1 MKKTLKKAMALMLC
15 LSLTAGSVAAAEIT
29 APNVADTAD
38 VYQTQDEGKINIQK
52 TDEKADEKET
62 ESESETGTV
71 TGPGGVTVITPP
83 TSESETEPQ
92 KPSEPETDTPPVSEP
107 ETDTPPSSEPE
118 TEPQKPSE
126 PETDTSPV
134 SEPET
139 EPQKPS
145 EPETDTPPSSE
156 PETEPQKPSE
166 PETDTPPSSEP
177 ETTPPTSEPDTEP
190 SEVAPIGQWLM
201 SGSTHIY
208 ILSANLIYVLVWDNW
223 DAPGLYH
230 VNQYVTPDVMEPGK
244 WAFNTNEQSFDCSYW
259 VFKQKMG
266 YYPPYPPEHAHFY
279 EDVPDPYEPETEPG
293 TEEPY
298 PPETEMPEPSTEPT
312 SEFPTEPTTEP
323 STEPSTELVT
333 EPPTESEPDSETES
347 ETETE
352 KVNKEKLY
360 ALLQE
365 AAKITSA
372 HLEDPVEELTD
383 SSFNELVLAGSN
395 ASGVYKEGSS
405 TQEEVDAAANWLEL
419 AIRTRQLLRTISAQ
433 KLKTT
438 LDSLQTEVDMINY
451 SIQKG
456 LPIKYASAEWE
467 QFADLFEATQYFY
480 EQHCAGNGN
489 YVEAKVIDATHSKL
503 TASYAALQRKA
514 AGSSGK
520 KNTDSKKNTGSK
532 NNASSDGLL
541 DNLQDTLKKISTGAY
556 KDIALDILL
565 KDLELEKKVS
575 SEFAAGLKKLMGV
588 LNFAKLMKDSND
600 AYDAHVPYEVN
611 PKLGSWTTE
620 HLAYMADPET
630 KKGIQTI
637 EKGIENKSRQSKDIM
652 KTFDSEGE
660 IKLPEYAIGDAS
672 REYINNN

>member
-15 LSLTAGSVAAAEIT
+15 LSVAASSVAAAEIT
-29 APNVADTAD
+29 APAVADTAD
-38 VYQTQDEGKINIQK
+38 VYQTQDDGKINNQK
-52 TDEKADEKET
+52 TDEKET

-83 TSESETEPQ
+83 S
-92 KPSEPETDTPPVSEP
+92 
-107 ETDTPPSSEPE
+107 
-118 TEPQKPSE
+118 
-126 PETDTSPV
+126 

-166 PETDTPPSSEP
+166 PQRQSETTGIGPDGSSEA
-177 ETTPPTSEPDTEP
+177 PPTEPPIEP
-190 SEVAPIGQWLM
+190 
-201 SGSTHIY
+201 T
-208 ILSANLIYVLVWDNW
+208 
-223 DAPGLYH
+223 
-230 VNQYVTPDVMEPGK
+230 
-244 WAFNTNEQSFDCSYW
+244 
-259 VFKQKMG
+259 
-266 YYPPYPPEHAHFY
+266 
-279 EDVPDPYEPETEPG
+279 
-293 TEEPY
+293 
-298 PPETEMPEPSTEPT
+298 TEMPEPSTEPT

-323 STEPSTELVT
+323 STEPSTEPVT

-352 KVNKEKLY
+352 KVNKEKLQE
-360 ALLQE
+360 LLQE
-365 AAKITSA
+365 AAKIASE
-372 HLEDPVEELTD
+372 HMNNPVEELTD
-383 SSFNELVLAGSN
+383 ASFKELVLAGSN

-433 KLKTT
+433 KLKAT
-438 LDSLQTEVDMINY
+438 LDSLQTEVDMVNY
-451 SIQKG
+451 TIRKG
-456 LPIKYASAEWE
+456 MPIKYASAAWE

-503 TASYAALQRKA
+503 ISSYVALQRKTT
-514 AGSSGK
+514 GSSGK
-520 KNTDSKKNTGSK
+520 KDTGSK
-532 NNASSDGLL
+532 NNASSDELL
-541 DNLQDTLKKISTGAY
+541 DNLQDTLETINKGEYQET
-556 KDIALDILL
+556 ALEILL
-565 KDLELEKKVS
+565 TALESEKKVS
-575 SEFAAGLKKLMGV
+575 SEFAAGLRKLMGV

-611 PKLGSWTTE
+611 PKLYDWVNEHLIPTEVVPGTTE
-620 HLAYMADPET
+620 NLNTIM
-630 KKGIQTI
+630 KGL
-637 EKGIENKSRQSKDIM
+637 ENKSRQSKDIM

>member
-15 LSLTAGSVAAAEIT
+15 LSVAASSVAAAEIT
-29 APNVADTAD
+29 APAVADTAD
-38 VYQTQDEGKINIQK
+38 VYQTQDDGKINNQK
-52 TDEKADEKET
+52 TDEKET

-71 TGPGGVTVITPP
+71 TGSGGVTVITPP
-83 TSESETEPQ
+83 SSEPETEPQ
-92 KPSEPETDTPPVSEP
+92 KPSEP

-126 PETDTSPV
+126 PETDTPS

-177 ETTPPTSEPDTEP
+177 ETETEP
-190 SEVAPIGQWLM
+190 PQVAPTGQWLP
-201 SGSTHIY
+201 SGSTYVY
-208 ILSANLIYVLVWDNW
+208 IISSNLAYALVWGDWNRR
-223 DAPGLYH
+223 GVYH
-230 VNQYVTPDVMEPGK
+230 VNQKAVPNELEPGK
-244 WAFNTNEQSFDCSYW
+244 WAFEINKQSFDCDYW
-259 VFKQKMG
+259 QYKQKMG

-279 EDVPDPYEPETEPG
+279 EGVPDPYEPETEPD

-323 STEPSTELVT
+323 STEPSTEPVT

-352 KVNKEKLY
+352 KVNKEKLQE
-360 ALLQE
+360 LLQE
-365 AAKITSA
+365 AAKIASE
-372 HLEDPVEELTD
+372 HMNNPVEELTD
-383 SSFNELVLAGSN
+383 ASFKELVLAGSN

-433 KLKTT
+433 KLKAT
-438 LDSLQTEVDMINY
+438 LDSLQTEVDMVNY
-451 SIQKG
+451 TIRKG
-456 LPIKYASAEWE
+456 MPIKYASAAWE

-503 TASYAALQRKA
+503 ISSYVALQRKTT
-514 AGSSGK
+514 GSSGK
-520 KNTDSKKNTGSK
+520 KDTGSKKNT
-532 NNASSDGLL
+532 SSDELL
-541 DNLQDTLKKISTGAY
+541 DNLQDTLETINKGEYQET
-556 KDIALDILL
+556 ALEILL
-565 KDLELEKKVS
+565 TALESEKKVS
-575 SEFAAGLKKLMGV
+575 SEFAAGLRKLMGV

-611 PKLGSWTTE
+611 PKLYDWVNEHLIPTEVVPGTTE
-620 HLAYMADPET
+620 NLNTIM
-630 KKGIQTI
+630 KGL
-637 EKGIENKSRQSKDIM
+637 ENKSRQSKDIM